1 VGEQGQGPTSARQLE
16 NWEKGRPRSERLRP
30 SCPPPS
36 GGSGGGEEEEGGLMV
51 EASEPSGEDDSSHPV
66 PVAVQGVTCFA
77 LGSTGTLCDADGR
90 AIGHL
95 SRLTGALVVDP
106 ALHPSSP
113 FPGRDAGAA
122 TRTDPRT
129 GVWSMPL
136 RDVSIARLNS
146 WGEDGGEGTGGDS
159 QDASAAPEAAA
170 EGVASGGAAVE
181 ESLLGRREDKKH
193 GFSEQEERYSAE
205 QSSSALPSL
214 PSFSEPR
221 SAKESWSAE
230 RGEDA
235 EHDTSRSAASGS
247 GDSGGGTELD
257 TALSVPRDGL
267 SDSASAEQSDS
278 GEPGSGDSGPDA
290 WSRSHRDGGNVGE
303 GSSAGWDGGNVGEG
317 SSAGWEGFVDDQG
330 RPCAP
335 PTDAERAGGPED
347 PVRTAL
353 LELNWRKAAEKVD
366 RPFVA
371 TKVFGRG
378 HELIS
383 RARHTADCKSHRVGT
398 VRWRRVTRRG
408 GGAGRG
414 CPRAGGSTSGRT
426 YQRSPRCT
434 ASRAGA
440 GPRAA
445 TPTPSRRS
453 ARQASRHRRRWTLR
467 RLLRAVEESC
477 APSQALSRARA
488 LGSLP

>member
-1 VGEQGQGPTSARQLE
+1 
-16 NWEKGRPRSERLRP
+16 
-30 SCPPPS
+30 
-36 GGSGGGEEEEGGLMV
+36 MV

-146 WGEDGGEGTGGDS
+146 WGEDGGEVTGGDS
-159 QDASAAPEAAA
+159 QDPSAAPDAAA
-170 EGVASGGAAVE
+170 EGGASGGAAVE
-181 ESLLGRREDKKH
+181 ESLLGRKEDTKH
-193 GFSEQEERYSAE
+193 GFSEQEEWYSAE

-221 SAKESWSAE
+221 SAKESWSSG
-230 RGEDA
+230 RGKDA

-278 GEPGSGDSGPDA
+278 KEPGSGDSGPDA
-290 WSRSHRDGGNVGE
+290 WSRSHREGG
-303 GSSAGWDGGNVGEG
+303 SVGEG

-335 PTDAERAGGPED
+335 PTHAERAGGPED

-366 RPFVA
+366 RPLVA

-414 CPRAGGSTSGRT
+414 CPKAGGSNSGRT
-426 YQRSPRCT
+426 YHRWSRCT

-467 RLLRAVEESC
+467 RLLGAVEES
-477 APSQALSRARA
+477 RARA
-488 LGSLP
+488 PDSLP